1 MSRIEKEQDIV
12 LLVDDSPES
21 LGFLTTALED
31 SGVTVL
37 VARSGEAALGIVG
50 RVTPDVILMDAV
62 MPGLDGFETSRRMKA
77 LATLTHV
84 PIIFMTGLTETEH
97 IVHALESG
105 GVDYLSKPI
114 NVDELR
120 ARIRVHL
127 ANARRAQSARIALDA
142 AGRHLVAFSG
152 NGAVLWSTP
161 QANRLLERSGID
173 AEKQPDMTR
182 GFHGWL
188 DQAGE
193 GAVPGGGFELALPGT
208 VGLQFAYLGMVAGE
222 EYLFR
227 LSRKQEEGQ
236 EDNLRQSFG
245 LTQRE
250 SEVLLWIARGK
261 SNRDIGEILGL
272 SPRTV
277 NKHLE
282 QVYAK
287 LGVENRASAAIRA
300 VQVLQSAPDV

>member
-1 MSRIEKEQDIV
+1 MSRLEKDQDIV
-12 LLVDDSPES
+12 LLVDDSPEA
-21 LGFLTTALED
+21 LGFLTTAREQA
-31 SGVTVL
+31 GVTVL
-37 VARSGEAALGIVG
+37 VARSGEAALGIVE
-50 RVTPDVILMDAV
+50 RVVPDVILMDAV
-62 MPGLDGFETSRRMKA
+62 MPGLDGFETCRRLKAMPA
-77 LATLTHV
+77 LAHV
-84 PIIFMTGLTETEH
+84 PVIFMTGLTETEH

-142 AGRHLVAFSG
+142 AGRHLVAFG
-152 NGAVLWSTP
+152 ADGAVLWSTP
-161 QANRLLERSGID
+161 QANRLLERSGFD
-173 AEKQPDMTR
+173 GSALQGM
-182 GFHGWL
+182 
-188 DQAGE
+188 GE
-193 GAVPGGGFELALPGT
+193 RFASWRLGGETAGGFEVTSPAGGAT
-208 VGLQFAYLGMVAGE
+208 LQFSHLGMVGE
-222 EYLFR
+222 EFLFR
-227 LSRKQEEGQ
+227 LSGAPEAGQEES
-236 EDNLRQSFG
+236 LRQHFG

-300 VQVLQSAPDV
+300 IQSLQTGSDA

>member
-1 MSRIEKEQDIV
+1 MSRIEKDQDIV

-21 LGFLTTALED
+21 LGFLTTALEAA
-31 SGVTVL
+31 GVTVL
-37 VARSGEAALGIVG
+37 VARSGEAALNIAQ
-50 RVTPDVILMDAV
+50 RVAPDVVLMDAV
-62 MPGLDGFETSRRMKA
+62 MPGLDGFETCRQLKA
-77 LATLTHV
+77 MAPLAHV
-84 PIIFMTGLTETEH
+84 PVIFMTGLTETEH

-142 AGRHLVAFSG
+142 AGRHLVAFG
-152 NGAVLWSTP
+152 LDGGVLWSTP
-161 QANRLLERSGID
+161 QANKLLERSNID
-173 AEKQPDMTR
+173 ASQ
-182 GFHGWL
+182 
-188 DQAGE
+188 QAGMTKAFRRWRSDPADAA
-193 GAVPGGGFELALPGT
+193 GSGFDLSVPGSP
-208 VGLQFAYLGMVAGE
+208 GLQFSFLGLVGGD

-227 LSRKQEEGQ
+227 LAGAQREGQ
-236 EDNLRQSFG
+236 EDELRQHFG
-245 LTQRE
+245 LTRRE

-287 LGVENRASAAIRA
+287 LGVENRASAAIKA
-300 VQVLQSAPDV
+300 IQATSEA